1 MAALYLLLSVVVGY
15 YTIITFIKMFI
26 CNPIS
31 AYWTPSQRNDAL
43 CLSQPGVIIADSVI
57 SFLTDIAIFAFP
69 VTFIWPLQM
78 PFWKKVRVTT
88 LLGLG
93 GIAVAFSLYRL
104 VVGVHIDRV
113 GFHSSPVFSNL
124 ELTRFFYRNA
134 EVGFGLICA
143 CLPAFN
149 ILTKHTQQ
157 NSAPW
162 KGLVRRHKKQQQP
175 THTIFDGTQSSQFV
189 TSHLSS
195 SARRGSTDSIMASQG
210 QSGLSAEDNSEA
222 IIKMVSLNQH
232 WEQASQRF
240 VWDSFGVSI
249 FALTGS

>member
-1 MAALYLLLSVVVGY
+1 MVTIYLLLSVVIGY

-31 AYWTPSQRNDAL
+31 AYWTRTQETETDAL
-43 CLSQPGVIIADSVI
+43 CLNQPGVIIADSII

-78 PFWKKVRVTT
+78 PFWKKVKVTT

-104 VVGVHIDRV
+104 VVGVYEIKRPDDTTMFTR
-113 GFHSSPVFSNL
+113 SI
-124 ELTRFFYRNA
+124 LTANA
-134 EVGFGLICA
+134 EVGLGLICA

-157 NSAPW
+157 NPAPW
-162 KGLVRRHKKQQQP
+162 KGLVRGNKKKP
-175 THTIFDGTQSSQFV
+175 KSTNTIFDGTQSSRFV

-195 SARRGSTDSIMASQG
+195 SARRGSTDSAVLMASQE
-210 QSGLSAEDNSEA
+210 QSGLSAGDNTES

-232 WEQASQRF
+232 WEQASQSNEGTDRT
-240 VWDSFGVSI
+240 DI
-249 FALTGS
+249 I